1 MARSRDTRKILV
13 EPSEAAATGVALS
26 LFKTI
31 VCESVDLSGS
41 CRLALSGGTT
51 PHRLYARLAGEAIN
65 GGVPWN
71 RMEVFFGDERDVGPD
86 DADSN
91 YRMVQRTLL
100 DHLPI
105 PPPQV
110 HSVRGDA
117 ADLQAAARDYEEVIR
132 QVVPAGDDGVPR
144 FDLIL
149 LGMGGDGHIASLFPG
164 SEGLTERNKLVV
176 AHFVP
181 VLGRQRLTFTFPL
194 INAARNVIMLVT
206 GEDKAEAVAELISG
220 GGVKSGLPAAK
231 VAPADGVFVLVLD
244 AAAAK
249 LTSLRPR

>member
-1 MARSRDTRKILV
+1 MVRSRDTRKVLV
-13 EPSEAAATGVALS
+13 ESNEATATGVALS

-31 VCESVDLSGS
+31 ICESVDLHDT

-51 PHRLYARLAGEAIN
+51 PHRLYARLADEAID

-71 RMEVFFGDERDVGPD
+71 RVEVFFGDERDVGPD

-91 YRMVQRTLL
+91 YRMAQKTLL

-105 PPPQV
+105 PPSQV
-110 HSVRGDA
+110 HTVRGDA
-117 ADLQAAARDYEEVIR
+117 PDLQAAARDYEEVIR
-132 QVVPAGDDGVPR
+132 QVVPAGDDEVPR

-149 LGMGGDGHIASLFPG
+149 LGMGGDGHTASLFPG
-164 SEGLTERNKLVV
+164 SEAISEQSKLVV

-181 VLGRQRLTFTFPL
+181 VLGRNRLTFTFPL

-206 GEDKAEAVAELISG
+206 GEDKSEAVAELVG
-220 GGVKSGLPAAK
+220 GGGKSDLPAAQ